1 MKISITIF
9 VFLSGR
15 IREADMHVFTD
26 VPVNKK
32 HLIVYRKYLIMKGE
46 TTTKTPNP
54 LHSRRSHILLQTS
67 NNNEP
72 LLPCY
77 DSFISNMIN

>member
-1 MKISITIF
+1 M
-9 VFLSGR
+9 
-15 IREADMHVFTD
+15 
-26 VPVNKK
+26 
-32 HLIVYRKYLIMKGE
+32 
-46 TTTKTPNP
+46 TKNPNP
-54 LHSRRSHILLQTS
+54 LDSCRSHILFQTS